1 MNCKKERRTGG
12 RCQFQDEMNI
22 QPGEEQREGEQ
33 GQQNCRRSDAPA
45 RHGEQGQ
52 QQGQQDC
59 GEQNRKHGWK

>member
-1 MNCKKERRTGG
+1 
-12 RCQFQDEMNI
+12 MNI
-22 QPGEEQREGEQ
+22 QTGEEQREGEQ